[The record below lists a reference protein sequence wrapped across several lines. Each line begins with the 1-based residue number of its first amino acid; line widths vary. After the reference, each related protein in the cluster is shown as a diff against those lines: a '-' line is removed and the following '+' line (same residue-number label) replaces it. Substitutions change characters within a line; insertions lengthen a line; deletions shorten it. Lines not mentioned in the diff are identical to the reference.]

1 MKSMLMAIG
10 AAMWALYAL
19 RSAPVDKL
27 LGKQCSRQLRDP
39 HV

>member
-1 MKSMLMAIG
+1 MKTMLMAIAMG
-10 AAMWALYAL
+10 ALGIYSL
-19 RSAPVDKL
+19 KSKTIDKL

>member
-10 AAMWALYAL
+10 AAIWGIYTL
-19 RSAPVDKL
+19 RSTTVDKL